1 MAGYLYTD
9 FFQQA
14 LGYRS
19 DSYTHGRFAG
29 RRTLKGIPQ
38 IVKAVFHTTNQVRMP
53 RAWFGNLA
61 QPFFL
66 FIHISRTH
74 NLQPFLMIQIRDI
87 EGNRAAHGQAMTN
100 PRRNLDLVAF
110 NLHAGTA
117 TVTTLAALELSI
129 DIVSGQRKTSRHSLN
144 NSCQTWSVRFTCC

>member
-14 LGYRS
+14 LGYCA
-19 DSYTHGRFAG
+19 DCYTHSRFT
-29 RRTLKGIPQ
+29 RRRALKGISQ
-38 IVKAVFHTTNQVRMP
+38 IVKAVFHTTNQVRMS

-66 FIHISRTH
+66 FIHICCAH
-74 NLQPFLMIQIRDI
+74 NLQPLLMIQIRDI

-100 PRRNLDLVAF
+100 PRRNLDLVAL
-110 NLHAGTA
+110 NLHTGTA
-117 TVTTLAALELSI
+117 SVPTLTTLELSI
-129 DIVSGQRKTSRHSLN
+129 YIVSGQRKTSWHSLN
-144 NSCQTWSVRFTCC
+144 NSCQTWSVRFSCC

>member
-1 MAGYLYTD
+1 MTSHLHTD

-19 DSYTHGRFAG
+19 NCYTHSRFAG
-29 RRTLKGIPQ
+29 RRTLQRISQ
-38 IVKAVFHTTNQVRMP
+38 IVKAVFHTTNQVCMA

-66 FIHISRTH
+66 FIHIRRTH
-74 NLQPFLMIQIRDI
+74 NLQPLLMIEICDI
-87 EGNRAAHGQAMTN
+87 EGNRPPHGQAMPN

-110 NLHAGTA
+110 NLHTGTA
-117 TVTTLAALELSI
+117 AVSTLTALELGI
-129 DIVSGQRKTSRHSLN
+129 DIVRGQRKTSWHSLN
-144 NSCQTWSVRFTCC
+144 NSCQTWSVRFSCC